1 MKKTMRTQDLFL
13 KNRMMFASLAIFG
26 LIISCQGP
34 EAPKRKSGEDA
45 AVLRGRDPTEPTP
58 TPALNPSASPTAGSC
73 EEQWTQHIAH
83 FKVGSK
89 LIYNAYMTSSS
100 IAQTQTNGSTN
111 NILAQRYTLIH
122 TEEVT
127 ASTDAEVTR
136 KITISS
142 TNSFVTALLAVMQLP
157 QTITVKKESFIS
169 LCQKA
174 SNQSAS
180 TVTITDA
187 NIQVLE
193 SRDETFDLNGK
204 QTPSRFT
211 KLKGTVGTT
220 ITADIQAWMSKDIS
234 GLVLKQITN
243 LSGLPLGGTAVITD
257 ELSSS
262 TVN

>member
-1 MKKTMRTQDLFL
+1 MKKQMRAQVLFL
-13 KNRMMFASLAIFG
+13 QNRMMFASFAIFG
-26 LIISCQGP
+26 LIISCQGS
-34 EAPKRKSGEDA
+34 EAPKRKSGEAA
-45 AVLRGRDPTEPTP
+45 AVVTSGDPTAPSP

-89 LIYNAYMTSSS
+89 LIYNTYMTSSS
-100 IAQTQTNGSTN
+100 TAQTQTNGSSS
-111 NILAQRYTLIH
+111 NISQRYALTH

-127 ASTDAEVTR
+127 ASSDAEVIR
-136 KITISS
+136 KITITS

-157 QTITVKKESFIS
+157 QTIAVKKDSYIS

-180 TVTITDA
+180 TVTITGT
-187 NIQVLE
+187 NLQVLE
-193 SRDETFDLNGK
+193 SRDETLDLNGK
-204 QTPSRFT
+204 QTPSLFT
-211 KLKGTVGTT
+211 KLRGTVGATV
-220 ITADIQAWMSKDIS
+220 TADIQAWMSKDIS
-234 GLVLKQITN
+234 GLVLKQVTN
-243 LSGLPLGGTAVITD
+243 LSGLPLGSTAVITD